1 MRRLFIFIFLVLYS
15 SVFCQKNDLSLNEA
29 INIALKNNPDI
40 VIGKQKIEG
49 ANAKFKNGISLP
61 QPNISLSYEYIPDG
75 MGLKDYGEKTF
86 EINQSFEFPTRYF
99 LKGSRLNKDIQIA
112 ETDFELSKLNLISR
126 IKSAYYKVVCKILS
140 LKIAS
145 DNLQIAED
153 FQVKSQIRYNVG
165 EGTNLE
171 LLTAKVQKTEADN
184 NIETAKYELKT
195 SVSEL
200 QLAMG
205 FPGNNEFSYNLTD
218 SLFYNKYNFTLE
230 SLVESAKY
238 NNPKLKIADLSL
250 NASSIE
256 KSLAWQSL
264 LPNFNFSYYRQSLG
278 GNFDFYG
285 FSFGISLPVWFM
297 FDHNGKIQEATV
309 NMKIAE
315 TEKKSL
321 YNSIM
326 TELKNDYLDFRNKE
340 RELLLYQSDLLS
352 QAEEVYRTAKV
363 SYEQGEANYL
373 LFLEAKKTL
382 ISAKNNYINSLYLYN
397 LAFIELEQT
406 TGKLIEN
413 FK

>member
-1 MRRLFIFIFLVLYS
+1 
-15 SVFCQKNDLSLNEA
+15 LSLNEA
-29 INIALKNNPDI
+29 INIAFKNNPEI
-40 VIGKQKIEG
+40 AKGKQKIDA
-49 ANAKFKNGISLP
+49 ANSKFTNGISLP
-61 QPNISLSYEYIPDG
+61 QPNISLSYEFIPDG
-75 MGLKDYGEKTF
+75 TGLKNYGEKTF
-86 EINQSFEFPTRYF
+86 EFNQSFEFPTRYF

-112 ETDFELSKLNLISR
+112 ESDFELTKLNLIGK
-126 IKSAYYKVVCKILS
+126 IKSAYYKVVSKIS
-140 LKIAS
+140 GLKIAGE
-145 DNLQIAED
+145 NLQIADD
-153 FQVKSQIRYNVG
+153 FRVKSQIRYDVG

-171 LLTAKVQKTEADN
+171 LLTAKVLKTEADN

-195 SVSEL
+195 AVSEL

-205 FPGNNEFSYNLTD
+205 FSGNIEFEYNLTD
-218 SLFYNKYNFTLE
+218 SLFYKKYIFTLE
-230 SLVESAKY
+230 SLIESAAY
-238 NNPKLKIADLSL
+238 NNPRLKIADLSI

-264 LPNFNFSYYRQSLG
+264 LPNLNFSYYRQSLG

-297 FDHNGKIQEATV
+297 FDHNGKIQEANV

-321 YNSIM
+321 YNNIM
-326 TELKNDYLDFRNKE
+326 TELKNDFLDFRNKE
-340 RELLLYQSDLLS
+340 RELLLYQSEILE

-373 LFLEAKKTL
+373 LFLDAKKTI

-406 TGKLIEN
+406 TGKLFEN
-413 FK
+413 SK